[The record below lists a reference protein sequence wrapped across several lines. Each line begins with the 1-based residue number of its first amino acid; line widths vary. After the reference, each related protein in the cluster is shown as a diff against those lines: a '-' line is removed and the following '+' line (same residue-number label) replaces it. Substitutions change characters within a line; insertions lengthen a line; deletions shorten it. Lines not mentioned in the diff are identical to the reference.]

1 MIVGPKDP
9 PRGVFDTLWRLGAF
23 HAEAR
28 ARGHELVD
36 SVTRFYQAHAGLQ
49 VDGAPGPITES
60 AATADL
66 IVASRADRDWAGF
79 SGSLGLL
86 VQWEGHAGRPYWP
99 AAQSGL
105 TLDPGFDLRWHSA
118 DELAELYGPILKPG
132 DLEALELA
140 IGMGPLLARE
150 LVHDPLISRI
160 RISRVQAARLL
171 PRIAS
176 PYWLT
181 ATRMLRGLERSG
193 EGVPGAVQSAAL
205 SLCYNAGPND
215 LAALRPSFEARDW
228 NALAGVLEQIP
239 KIPRRRRA
247 EAALIRAWL

>member
-28 ARGHELVD
+28 ARGTELVD
-36 SVTRFYQAHAGLQ
+36 SVTRFYQAHAGLE

-66 IVASRADRDWAGF
+66 LAQQSPEWAGF
-79 SGSLGLL
+79 TGSLGLL

-105 TLDPGFDLRWHSA
+105 TLDPGFDLRWHTA
-118 DELAELYGPILKPG
+118 EELEDLYGPLLRPG
-132 DLEALELA
+132 ELEALELA
-140 IGMGPLLARE
+140 IGAGPLLARE
-150 LVHDPLISRI
+150 LVHDPLISRV

-171 PRIAS
+171 PAVAA
-176 PYWLT
+176 PYWLST
-181 ATRMLRGLERSG
+181 RRMLHLDRP
-193 EGVPGAVQSAAL
+193 GVPPAVQSAAL

-215 LAALRPSFEARDW
+215 LERLRGLASQSDW
-228 NALAGVLEQIP
+228 GALAGAIAQIP
-239 KIPRRRRA
+239 KIPKRRRA
-247 EAALIRAWL
+247 EAALIRASL